1 MLAESAGDQ
10 EPPADSR
17 SRGSLQ
23 EWREGALFVEML
35 PRLKTVVELAEEPV
49 EQVALG
55 CGVPVS
61 VFASAPV
68 VRVGPGRGL

>member
-1 MLAESAGDQ
+1 LKE
-10 EPPADSR
+10 R
-17 SRGSLQ
+17 C
-23 EWREGALFVEML
+23 EGALFVEML

-55 CGVPVS
+55 GRVPVS

-68 VRVGPGRGL
+68 VRVGPRRGL